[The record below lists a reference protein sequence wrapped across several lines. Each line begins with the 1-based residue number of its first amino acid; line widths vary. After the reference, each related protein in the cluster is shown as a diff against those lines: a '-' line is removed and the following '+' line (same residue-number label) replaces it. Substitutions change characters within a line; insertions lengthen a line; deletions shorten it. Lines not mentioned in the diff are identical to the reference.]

1 MGSTGVG
8 HGVAVPHART
18 PLLDRIHVVFGRQ
31 PQGVAWCG
39 ADGDPV
45 RLFFL
50 LAAPPAEVSNAYLP
64 VLGKVAAFANTP
76 DIRRRLDEIRSSQ
89 EFLGLLA
96 EAGL

>member
-1 MGSTGVG
+1 MLEAK
-8 HGVAVPHART
+8 AVPTKLSDIIGPADVHLDLTSTSRT

-50 LAAPPAEVSNAYLP
+50 LAAPPAEVSN
-64 VLGKVAAFANTP
+64 
-76 DIRRRLDEIRSSQ
+76 EIRSSQ